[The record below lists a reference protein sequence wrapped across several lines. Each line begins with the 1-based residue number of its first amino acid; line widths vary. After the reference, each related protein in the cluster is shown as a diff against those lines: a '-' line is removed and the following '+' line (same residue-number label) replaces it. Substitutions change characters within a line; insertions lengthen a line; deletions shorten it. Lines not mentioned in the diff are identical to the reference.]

1 MIPQPKTQ
9 KRDVWTTMGDCIFA
23 RGKTDRFVVVS
34 STMSECEILTALN
47 GAPAADGMVIN
58 PDRYW
63 YGHYQKAQEE
73 TAKLEAENAE
83 LKRQL
88 ADKDG
93 SIKHFLDEIEE
104 LQTDT
109 IDLNAKLDEAADRKP
124 VTAQDWDE
132 KKEPAT
138 VTPGPIEQSLF
149 DKRHRLTLLTI
160 KSSRCVANMEFVR
173 VQSGEHT
180 VSLES
185 EFRKW
190 DLELAGLIDEIEKL
204 NGDRCGVRK
213 EEE

>member
-1 MIPQPKTQ
+1 MINQP
-9 KRDVWTTMGDCIFA
+9 DTT
-23 RGKTDRFVVVS
+23 
-34 STMSECEILTALN
+34 
-47 GAPAADGMVIN
+47 PAADGMVIN

-88 ADKDG
+88 AAKDG

-104 LQTDT
+104 YQKDT

-138 VTPGPIEQSLF
+138 ATTIEQSLF

-213 EEE
+213 EA